1 MNETTTQ
8 ATEASPQPIELNT
21 GAADATGATMA
32 DAGIAGAAAFA
43 GAETAEI
50 LNLLGDSAAG
60 GSCCGGSCCM
70 PGDA

>member
-1 MNETTTQ
+1 MNETDTQNSAQTTQ
-8 ATEASPQPIELNT
+8 PEAS
-21 GAADATGATMA
+21 
-32 DAGIAGAAAFA
+32 IAGAAAFA

-60 GSCCGGSCCM
+60 GSCCGGSCCA